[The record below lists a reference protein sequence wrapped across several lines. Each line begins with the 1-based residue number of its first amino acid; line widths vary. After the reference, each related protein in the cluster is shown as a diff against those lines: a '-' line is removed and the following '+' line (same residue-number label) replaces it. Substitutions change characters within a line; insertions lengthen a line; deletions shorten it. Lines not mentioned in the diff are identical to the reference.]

1 MNGGCL
7 KKVNKER
14 NTVLITGST
23 SGIGEAFASKFQLEG
38 YNLILVGRNEE
49 KLKAQV
55 EKFEKNCN
63 VKYIA
68 CELTSENAVDTI
80 VDNLNKWDIKVDI
93 LINNVGFNRVG
104 LFNEIPINDELEMV
118 QLHIAMFLRLTKVC
132 LKGMI
137 ENNYGYIVNLGSTG
151 SYIASPSDAVYSAT
165 KAFILSFTNALV
177 GELEGTGVKVSTI
190 CPGATITEFAQKAG
204 IEKTKLFKVGTM
216 KPEEVVEYAY
226 PRLMRGKRVI
236 VPGILNR
243 IMVISSR
250 IVPVSILN
258 KITLWMMK

>member
-1 MNGGCL
+1 M
-7 KKVNKER
+7 
-14 NTVLITGST
+14 
-23 SGIGEAFASKFQLEG
+23 
-38 YNLILVGRNEE
+38 
-49 KLKAQV
+49 
-55 EKFEKNCN
+55 
-63 VKYIA
+63 
-68 CELTSENAVDTI
+68 
-80 VDNLNKWDIKVDI
+80 
-93 LINNVGFNRVG
+93 
-104 LFNEIPINDELEMV
+104 
-118 QLHIAMFLRLTKVC
+118 
-132 LKGMI
+132 
-137 ENNYGYIVNLGSTG
+137 
-151 SYIASPSDAVYSAT
+151 
-165 KAFILSFTNALV
+165 V

-190 CPGATITEFAQKAG
+190 CPGATITEFARKAG